1 MEGSAIL
8 SKTYSSNSI
17 KTRFLGIPLTSE
29 ILIEFISFGLDHI
42 DEQVLF
48 REQFKV
54 YIIR

>member
-8 SKTYSSNSI
+8 SKTYPSNSM

-42 DEQVLF
+42 DEQVDF
-48 REQFKV
+48 
-54 YIIR
+54 